1 MTIFRIAFIV
11 LGLSAVGAGWYLGRQ
26 GIGGESS
33 DIPSLTDKSV
43 RVGSSG
49 SYASGGRVK

>member
-1 MTIFRIAFIV
+1 MTIFRIVFIV